1 MTIETMNLNKETFSD
16 EKLTRILSDIH
27 TEVNCQMQLTTLTG
41 KARRAEWTELNNNL
55 MEKHIVHKVRKQYNV
70 FVVLFY
76 ETRIQLDK
84 LFTWI
89 CGG

>member
-16 EKLTRILSDIH
+16 EKLTRILSNIH
-27 TEVNCQMQLTTLTG
+27 TEVNCSMQLTNLTG
-41 KARRAEWTELNNNL
+41 KARRSEWIKRNDKL
-55 MEKHIVHKVRKQYNV
+55 MEKHIIHKKTKQYNV
-70 FVVLFY
+70 FIVLFY
-76 ETRIQLDK
+76 AIRIQLDK

>member
-1 MTIETMNLNKETFSD
+1 MTIEIMNLNEEGFSD
-16 EKLTRILSDIH
+16 EKLNRILSDIH

-41 KARRAEWTELNNNL
+41 RARRAEWNKLNNDL
-55 MEKHIVHKVRKQYNV
+55 MERHIIHKKRVQNNM

-76 ETRIQLDK
+76 AIRIQLDK
-84 LFTWI
+84 FFTWI